1 MMAIDTREK
10 ILQVAAKLI
19 VRQGY
24 TATSVHQ
31 IAQEAG
37 IGKATI
43 YHHFPDKEAIVY
55 ALLDR
60 SSSRVQQTLSAVNG
74 GDDPRLKIEAI
85 ARAGI
90 RLRSESFDL
99 FQVIRREVPGSRNR
113 VHAQL
118 ASYFIIYT
126 TGFTNAIQT
135 GVRQGIFRPVDP
147 SEAARTLLTMLAGMY
162 VQIYLSGDRI
172 PDPEKT
178 IHSMLEIFFRGIE
191 TR

>member
-1 MMAIDTREK
+1 MTTTDTREK
-10 ILQVAAKLI
+10 ILQAAGKLI

-24 TATSVHQ
+24 TATSISQ
-31 IAQEAG
+31 IAGETG
-37 IGKATI
+37 IGKATV
-43 YHHFPDKEAIVY
+43 YHHFPGKEAIVY

-60 SSSRVQQTLSAVNG
+60 SSSRVHATLSAVDA
-74 GDDPRLKIEAI
+74 GDDPHRQIEAI

-90 RLRSESFDL
+90 RLRGELFDL

-113 VHAQL
+113 VHAEL
-118 ASYFIIYT
+118 ASFFVVYT
-126 TGFTNAIQT
+126 TQFTKAIQT
-135 GVRQGIFRPVDP
+135 GVRQGIFRRVDP
-147 SEAARTLLTMLAGMY
+147 AEAARTLLTMLAGLY

-178 IHSMLEIFFRGIE
+178 IHFMLEIFFRGIE

>member
-1 MMAIDTREK
+1 MATDTREK
-10 ILQVAAKLI
+10 ILQVASKLI

-24 TATSVHQ
+24 TATSISQ
-31 IAQEAG
+31 IAGETG
-37 IGKATI
+37 IGKATV

-60 SSSRVQQTLSAVNG
+60 SSSRVHETISAVDA
-74 GDDPRLKIEAI
+74 GDDPHRQIEAI
-85 ARAGI
+85 AKAGI

-118 ASYFIIYT
+118 ASYFVIYT
-126 TGFTNAIQT
+126 TGLTNAIQT
-135 GVRQGIFRPVDP
+135 GVRQGIFRRVDP
-147 SEAARTLLTMLAGMY
+147 SEAARTLLTMLAGLY
-162 VQIYLSGDRI
+162 VQIYLSGNRI
-172 PDPEKT
+172 PDLEKT
-178 IHSMLEIFFRGIE
+178 IRSMLDIFFRGIE